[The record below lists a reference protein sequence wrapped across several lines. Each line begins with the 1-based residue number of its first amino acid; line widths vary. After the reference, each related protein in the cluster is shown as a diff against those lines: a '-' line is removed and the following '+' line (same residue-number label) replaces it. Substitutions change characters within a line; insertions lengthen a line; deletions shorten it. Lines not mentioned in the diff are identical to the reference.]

1 MHIIATLDTMIS
13 NDQSKELIS
22 QCENYIEVYF
32 DGTHYVPQGQRQ
44 TNAICDFTLQ
54 SLAGHQSYEKEE

>member
-13 NDQSKELIS
+13 NDQTKELIS

-32 DGTHYVPQGQRQ
+32 DGTHYVPQGQCQ
-44 TNAICDFTLQ
+44 TNAICDFILQ